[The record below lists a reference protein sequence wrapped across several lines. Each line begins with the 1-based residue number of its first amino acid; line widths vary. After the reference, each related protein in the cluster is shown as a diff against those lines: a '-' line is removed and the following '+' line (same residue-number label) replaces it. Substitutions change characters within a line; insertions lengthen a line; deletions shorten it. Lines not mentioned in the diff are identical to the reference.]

1 MLGKLN
7 TEFIL
12 ALVKRDLWKYFTNPT
27 GYVFITLF
35 IFMSAAAA
43 FWQDRFFLNN
53 LANLDHLNDLFP
65 YLLVF
70 FVPALTMAVWAE
82 ERKNSTDELLLT
94 LPATSLEVV
103 LGKYIAVVG
112 VYAASLALSL
122 SHVLVLFW
130 LGSPDLG
137 LVIGNYFGYLLVG
150 MALIALGML
159 ASSLTSNATIA
170 FVLGSLFCATVVFL
184 DKVAALISPGLAR
197 AVTPLGVVYHFQ
209 DFARGVVSF
218 SGLLFFLSVAAI
230 ALFVNVVLV
239 DRRHWPKEL
248 EGRPTWIHH
257 TVRAVAMAIA
267 ALALV
272 VLFGRTGLRLDTTS
286 ERLHS
291 ISRETGQLIGAL
303 SSDRPVF
310 IQAFISPEV
319 PESHVQTRT
328 NLLDMLREL
337 DALGGST
344 IQVRIED
351 TEPFTEVAR
360 EAREKFGIVPR
371 EVPVLES
378 ARAGLAT
385 VFMGLAITCGAE
397 EQVIPFMDRGLSSEY
412 ELARS
417 IRVVAGTVR
426 KKIGVLDTQIRLF
439 GGLDFQTFQ
448 STPPWPVVAELK
460 KQYEV
465 VQVSKDAEFPADLDG
480 MMVALPSSLP
490 QPALNRLERFI
501 FSGKPTLLMVDPL
514 PLTNLGLAP
523 VEQPGAGRNPFQQQG
538 PPPEAKGDIQALIS
552 RLGVRWD
559 ASAIVWD
566 SYNPHPDLEYL
577 PPEVVFVGRGNGNP
591 EAFSSEYQA
600 SAGLQEAVFLYPGFL
615 ESAGH
620 EGIEF
625 SPFLETGTASG
636 RFSYFQMIQ
645 RSFFGAQLNRN
656 LPHRPDPQSYVVAA
670 HVFKPEQA
678 DSTEQADSEEEGD
691 ETEPST
697 AGILGQ
703 LAPSPEGSL
712 NVIVIAD
719 LDFISPQ
726 FFQIRD
732 QGPENLNFDNVN
744 LFLNAMDTLIGDD
757 SFIALRNKRVRHR
770 TLTRVEAQTQD
781 FITRRMAEE
790 QEAESEAAQALA
802 AAQQRLNER
811 VAEVSQRSDLDQ
823 RTKQIMARNLQEVE
837 NRRFEV
843 LKSNIESQKEGKVAA
858 SKENMEAQLRR
869 IQSGIKTFAVL
880 LPPIPVIVMG
890 ILIFLRRQKR
900 EREAAQAA
908 HRLRG

>member
-82 ERKNSTDELLLT
+82 ERKNATDELLLT

-103 LGKYIAVVG
+103 LGKYVAVLG

-137 LVIGNYFGYLLVG
+137 LVIGNYFGYFLVG

-159 ASSLTSNATIA
+159 ASCLTANATIA
-170 FVLGSLFCATVVFL
+170 FVLGSLFCATLVFL
-184 DKVAALISPGLAR
+184 DQVAGLVSPWLAR
-197 AVTPLGVVYHFQ
+197 AVAPLGVVHHFQ
-209 DFARGVVSF
+209 DFARGVISF
-218 SGLLFFLSVAAI
+218 SGLLFFLSIASI
-230 ALFVNVVLV
+230 ALFVNVLLV
-239 DRRHWPKEL
+239 DRRHWPNEL

-257 TVRAVAMAIA
+257 SVRAVAMAIG
-267 ALALV
+267 ALAMV
-272 VLFGRTGLRLDTTS
+272 VLLGRTGLRLDTTS

-291 ISRETGQLIGAL
+291 MSRETRQLIGTLEA
-303 SSDRPVF
+303 DRPVF

-319 PESHVQTRT
+319 PESQVQSRT
-328 NLLDMLREL
+328 NLLDMLREF

-371 EVPVLES
+371 EIPVLAS
-378 ARAGLAT
+378 ARAGFAS
-385 VFMGLAITCGAE
+385 VFMGLAITRGAE

-417 IRVVAGTVR
+417 IRVVARTER
-426 KKIGVLDTQIRLF
+426 KKVGVLDTEIKLF

-448 STPPWPVVAELK
+448 STPPWPVVEELK

-465 VQVSKDAEFPADLDG
+465 VQVSKGSEYPADLDG
-480 MMVALPSSLP
+480 LMVALPSSLP
-490 QPALNRLERFI
+490 QAELDRLESFI
-501 FSGKPTLLMVDPL
+501 QSGKPTLLMVDPL
-514 PLTNLGLAP
+514 PLANLGLAP
-523 VEQPGAGRNPFQQQG
+523 VERPGADRNPFQQQG
-538 PPPEAKGDIQALIS
+538 PPPEEKGDIQGLVS
-552 RLGVRWD
+552 RLGIRWD

-577 PPEVVFVGRGNGNP
+577 PPEVVFVGRGSGNP
-591 EAFSSEYQA
+591 DSFNAANPA
-600 SAGLQEAVFLYPGFL
+600 SAGLQEAVLLYPGLL
-615 ESAGH
+615 ESAGL
-620 EGIEF
+620 EGVEF
-625 SPFLETGTASG
+625 TPLLTTGTSSG

-645 RSFFGAQLNRN
+645 RNFFGAQLNRN
-656 LPHRPDPQSYVVAA
+656 LPHRPDPMSYVLAA
-670 HVFKPEQA
+670 HVRKTPA
-678 DSTEQADSEEEGD
+678 TDSEV
-691 ETEPST
+691 
-697 AGILGQ
+697 
-703 LAPSPEGSL
+703 EGSENASSAEGGL
-712 NVIVIAD
+712 NVVVIAD
-719 LDFISPQ
+719 LDFISEQ
-726 FFQIRD
+726 FFQIRQ
-732 QGPENLNFDNVN
+732 QGPANLNFDNVN
-744 LFLNAMDTLIGDD
+744 LFLNSMDTLIGDE

-781 FITRRMAEE
+781 FITRRVAEE
-790 QEAESEAAQALA
+790 QEAEAEADKALA
-802 AAQQRLNER
+802 DAQQRLNER

-843 LKSNIESQKEGKVAA
+843 LKSNIESRKEGKVAA

-900 EREAAQAA
+900 EREAALAA